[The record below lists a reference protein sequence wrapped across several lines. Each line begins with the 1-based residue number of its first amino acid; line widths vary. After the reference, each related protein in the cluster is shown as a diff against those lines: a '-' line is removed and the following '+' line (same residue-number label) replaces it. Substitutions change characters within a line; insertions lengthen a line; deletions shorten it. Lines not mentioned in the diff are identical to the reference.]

1 MSKLHFLRAI
11 LPVFLLIG
19 GICTAKEPPAEEALY
34 KQQRERMVQRDIA
47 PQGLWGRDAVRDKA
61 VLEAMGKVPR
71 QEFVAPGMKSQ
82 AYADSPLPI
91 GHGQTISQP
100 YIVAKMTELLNL
112 GKGGKVLEVGSGSGY
127 HAAVVAEIAD
137 EVYTIEIVKPLAEEA
152 TERLKRLGYDNVQV
166 RYGDGYY
173 GWPEKG
179 PFDGIIVTAA
189 ASHIPPPLIEQLK
202 PGGRMV
208 IPVGPPFGPQQL
220 VVAEKKA
227 DGALVQRSVMGVRFV
242 PFTRGA
248 PPEAGEE

>member
-1 MSKLHFLRAI
+1 MTKLHSIWVLV
-11 LPVFLLIG
+11 PLLMLAG
-19 GICTAKEPPAEEALY
+19 GFCTAKEPPSEEAVY

-61 VLEAMGKVPR
+61 VLKAMGKVPR

-112 GKGGKVLEVGSGSGY
+112 GKGGKVLEVGAGSGY
-127 HAAVVAEIAD
+127 HAAVVAEIAG

-152 TERLKRLGYDNVQV
+152 TARLKRLGYDNVQV

-220 VVAEKKA
+220 VLAEKKP
-227 DGALVQRSVMGVRFV
+227 DNSLVQRSVMGVRFV

-248 PPEAGEE
+248 PPESGEE